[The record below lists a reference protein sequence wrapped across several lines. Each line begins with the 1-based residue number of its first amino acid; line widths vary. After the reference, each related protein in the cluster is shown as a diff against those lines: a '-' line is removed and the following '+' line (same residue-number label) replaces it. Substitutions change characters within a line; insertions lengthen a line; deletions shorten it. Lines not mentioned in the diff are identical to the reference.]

1 MLIFRTLT
9 FTKGKLMTYSLSNSL
24 SNISSGMQP
33 IGNMVFDRLKP
44 KNLLKV
50 GCVVAPVFAA
60 LQMASSVPGADAGF
74 GCFAVCMGICLGTAT
89 GTGGAFV
96 PFCTA
101 TCLKWCANPITP

>member
-1 MLIFRTLT
+1 
-9 FTKGKLMTYSLSNSL
+9 MTYSLSNSL
-24 SNISSGMQP
+24 SSISSSMQT
-33 IGNMVFDRLKP
+33 IGNHISDRLKP

-50 GCVVAPVFAA
+50 GCVVAPIFAA
-60 LQMASSVPGADAGF
+60 LQMASNVPGADAGLICF
-74 GCFAVCMGICLGTAT
+74 TGCMAVCLGTAT